1 MSNFNLGM
9 VLSYHSLLIQ
19 GALTTLVLTI
29 GSAAIG
35 GVLGPCIGMLRASSY
50 RWLSWA
56 SGIYVELFRATPTLV
71 QVVWVYFAL
80 PVITGVQLSGFVS
93 VLLTLGLH
101 EGAYVGEIFRAGIK
115 SIDKG
120 QMYAARAIGMSYRQ
134 SMQRIILPQAFRR
147 MVPPL
152 INEFASLMKL
162 TSLASVI
169 AVPELLHAADNV
181 ISFTFRPM
189 ETYTTIAVIYAILVL
204 PIIALA
210 GYLDRKSGRTSR

>member
-19 GALTTLVLTI
+19 GALITLLLTI

-35 GVLGPCIGMLRASSY
+35 AVLGPCVGMLRASKY
-50 RWLSWA
+50 PWLSWTSA
-56 SGIYVELFRATPTLV
+56 VYVDLFRATPTLV

-80 PVITGVQLSGFVS
+80 PVITGVQLSGFAS

-120 QMYAARAIGMSYRQ
+120 QMFAARAIGMSYRQ
-134 SMQRIILPQAFRR
+134 AMQRIILPQAFKR

-189 ETYTTIAVIYAILVL
+189 ETYTTIAAIYAILVL

-210 GYLDRKSGRTSR
+210 GYLDRRSGRISR